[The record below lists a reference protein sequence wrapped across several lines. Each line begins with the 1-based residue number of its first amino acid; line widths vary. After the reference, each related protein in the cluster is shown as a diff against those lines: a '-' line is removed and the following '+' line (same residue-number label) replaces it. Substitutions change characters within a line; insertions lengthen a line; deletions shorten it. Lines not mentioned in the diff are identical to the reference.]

1 MVKYNNYVQRL
12 LTSFII
18 SIYISEYSDKPPVSA
33 TLPFIPSPFPPR
45 ITPNV
50 KLYQGATKLK
60 MFKKASFSS
69 HIMVSAS
76 DELE

>member
-12 LTSFII
+12 LTSFTIPI
-18 SIYISEYSDKPPVSA
+18 CISEYSDKPPVSV

-45 ITPNV
+45 ITPNI
-50 KLYQGATKLK
+50 KLYQWATKLR
-60 MFKKASFSS
+60 MFKKVSFSS
-69 HIMVSAS
+69 HVMVSPS